1 MLSSQEVD
9 SYNEHG
15 YVRIPGMFTAEETEE
30 LAQELDRL
38 IDVWATDEF
47 GWTGGWRQ
55 ALMDPGVDRESKL
68 VTLHDLQLYSGA
80 WARAVCHPRLSA
92 SLADLLGSAVEFHHS
107 TMHVKPPETGQPFP
121 LHQDWPFYPH
131 SDGRYV
137 DVLVHLDDTGHE
149 NGEIRFLDGSHK
161 LGVLEHITET
171 SEGPC
176 TPYLPFH
183 DYRLED
189 TTSVSAQAGDVVCF
203 NICTIHGSY
212 LNTTDAPRRLVRV
225 GYRDPDNRQTEGQSL
240 SRPGWMVHGS
250 RSRAEGQQ
258 PFPQSSVPL

>member
-1 MLSSQEVD
+1 MLSSREVD

-55 ALMDPGVDRESKL
+55 ALMDPDVDRESKL

-137 DVLVHLDDTGHE
+137 GGFKWSSQHLNSG
-149 NGEIRFLDGSHK
+149 
-161 LGVLEHITET
+161 GV
-171 SEGPC
+171 S
-176 TPYLPFH
+176 
-183 DYRLED
+183 RWAAA
-189 TTSVSAQAGDVVCF
+189 SASRRSGRCAGTC
-203 NICTIHGSY
+203 G
-212 LNTTDAPRRLVRV
+212 RQV
-225 GYRDPDNRQTEGQSL
+225 G
-240 SRPGWMVHGS
+240 RP
-250 RSRAEGQQ
+250 
-258 PFPQSSVPL
+258 P